1 MDLAITYSSIVKPAR
16 VYKLHAKDI
25 IRNSPQ
31 TSIEQTIISIEVS
44 EFESRKD
51 KVSKEVWLD
60 K

>member
-51 KVSKEVWLD
+51 KVSKEV
-60 K
+60 